1 MRSVAS
7 ADKSPM
13 SAFSGMVQRSQG
25 GTFEARV
32 RALVLASFYL
42 AGATLV
48 LVTLALPHAPD
59 ANATG
64 LLAIAL
70 NAYLVGGLMAWRS
83 RRVPQRL
90 LPFALAWGSVLV
102 TGVAWCSAEHPNPL
116 VCFYLWVFL
125 YSAYFFETRVG
136 IAQVAL
142 VGALYGALLL
152 GRPPEAGTAA
162 WWIVGMATMT
172 IAAIVIRVMRAHVE
186 SLIARLSDAAR
197 TDPLTQLPNRRGFRE
212 LLDLELERARRG
224 GAPMSVLAGDLDHF
238 KDVNDRAGHH
248 VGDAVLGQVA
258 ELLREGVRQIDVP
271 ARIGGEEFAVILPG
285 SDAQA
290 AFAAAERLRCHL
302 RDAFADASVPITIS
316 FGIASHPAHAETAA
330 SLVRAADEALYGA
343 KESGRNRSVI
353 HSPALRE
360 LARDGRDAREECDVE
375 AERYLSVVL
384 DLAEAVDVRFSG
396 SARHSETVG
405 RYAELMAR
413 ELGLSERRVGRVRLA
428 GLLHDIGKVGVPDA
442 ILLKPGRLTDD
453 ERKVIIRHPEL
464 GAEILEHPSLRDVQ
478 RWVLSHHERPDGQGY
493 PRGLFGPELPLEA
506 RIVAVADAYEAM
518 TSDRSYRDA
527 IGAADARAELRR
539 CAGTQFDPD
548 VVDAFLA
555 VLARESERAQ
565 DRPWGPDPAGR
576 AAGSPAPIGAS

>member
-1 MRSVAS
+1 
-7 ADKSPM
+7 M
-13 SAFSGMVQRSQG
+13 SALSGMLQTSQG

-32 RALVLASFYL
+32 RVLVLASFYL

-48 LVTLALPHAPD
+48 LVTLALPHAAA
-59 ANATG
+59 ANEPG

-70 NAYLVGGLMAWRS
+70 NAYLIGGLMLWQS
-83 RRVPQRL
+83 RRVPQRA

-102 TGVAWCSAEHPNPL
+102 TGVAWCSAEHPSPL
-116 VCFYLWVFL
+116 VFFYLWVFL
-125 YSAYFFETRVG
+125 YSAYFFDSRTG
-136 IAQVAL
+136 AAQLAL
-142 VGALYGALLL
+142 VGVLYGVLLIAQ
-152 GRPPEAGTAA
+152 PPEAGAGA

-172 IAAIVIRVMRAHVE
+172 IAAIVIRVMRTHVE
-186 SLIARLSDAAR
+186 LLIARLSDAAR
-197 TDPLTQLPNRRGFRE
+197 TDPLTRLPNRRGFRE
-212 LLDLELERARRG
+212 LLDLELERARRS
-224 GAPMSVLAGDLDHF
+224 GAPMSVLVGDLDHF

-248 VGDAVLGQVA
+248 VGDAVLQQVA
-258 ELLREGVRQIDVP
+258 ALLREGVRQIDVP

-290 AFAAAERLRCHL
+290 AFGVAERLRCHL

-330 SLVRAADEALYGA
+330 SLVRIADEALYAA

-353 HSPALRE
+353 HSPALHALVGPRGGHGGRE
-360 LARDGRDAREECDVE
+360 QRDVE

-413 ELGLSERRVGRVRLA
+413 ELGLPEGRVGRVRLA
-428 GLLHDIGKVGVPDA
+428 GLLHDVGKVAVPDA
-442 ILLKPGRLTDD
+442 ILRKPGALTAE
-453 ERKVIIRHPEL
+453 ERAVILEHPAL
-464 GAEILEHPSLRDVQ
+464 GAQILEHPSLADV
-478 RWVLSHHERPDGQGY
+478 RAWVGAHHERPDGAGY
-493 PRGLFGPELPLEA
+493 PHGLSGEQLPLEA

-527 IGAADARAELRR
+527 IGAERARAELRR
-539 CAGTQFDPD
+539 HAGTQFDPD
-548 VVDAFLA
+548 VVAAFLA
-555 VLARESERAQ
+555 ALDREAERARELIATAAAQ
-565 DRPWGPDPAGR
+565 
-576 AAGSPAPIGAS
+576 